1 MDTCPTLRHT
11 QRKQQRLSTDKNQI
25 GLRVQKIN
33 IRVHNQQATGCCLG
47 ASLLRNEVV
56 VRELNEVATCVL
68 LIICRTCR
76 SRAKGCRQKGR
87 RQKRKKGESKYQRHV
102 LARQDRLCSPVGN
115 SNCPAIWWS
124 LAAAKQERTYRDTLQ
139 HPSKQRR

>member
-1 MDTCPTLRHT
+1 MTLNGHMSNITTYTAEATTSEYRQEPNRT
-11 QRKQQRLSTDKNQI
+11 KSPED
-25 GLRVQKIN
+25 N

-56 VRELNEVATCVL
+56 VRELNEEATSEL

-87 RQKRKKGESKYQRHV
+87 RDKRERNARVSTKGTYLRDKTGC
-102 LARQDRLCSPVGN
+102 ARRWAV
-115 SNCPAIWWS
+115 
-124 LAAAKQERTYRDTLQ
+124 
-139 HPSKQRR
+139 

>member
-1 MDTCPTLRHT
+1 MDTCPTLHHT

-56 VRELNEVATCVL
+56 VRELNEEATNEL

-76 SRAKGCRQKGR
+76 SRATGCRQKGEE
-87 RQKRKKGESKYQRHV
+87 RQKKKKGESKYQRHV
-102 LARQDRLCSPVGN
+102 LARQDRLCSPVGGVN
-115 SNCPAIWWS
+115 FAR
-124 LAAAKQERTYRDTLQ
+124 LYGGV
-139 HPSKQRR
+139 

>member
-1 MDTCPTLRHT
+1 MTLNGHMSNIT
-11 QRKQQRLSTDKNQI
+11 TYTAEAKRLSTDKNQI

-56 VRELNEVATCVL
+56 VRELNEVATSEL

-76 SRAKGCRQKGR
+76 SRATGCRQKGEE
-87 RQKRKKGESKYQRHV
+87 RQKKKKGESKYQRHV
-102 LARQDRLCSPVGN
+102 LARQDRLCSPVGGVN
-115 SNCPAIWWS
+115 FAR
-124 LAAAKQERTYRDTLQ
+124 LYGGV
-139 HPSKQRR
+139 

>member
-1 MDTCPTLRHT
+1 MDTCPTLQHA
-11 QRKQQRLSTDKNQI
+11 QRKQQRLGTDKNQI

-56 VRELNEVATCVL
+56 VHELKEEATSEL

-76 SRAKGCRQKGR
+76 SWAMGCRQKGR
-87 RQKRKKGESKYQRHV
+87 RDKRKRKARVSTKGTYLRDKTGY
-102 LARQDRLCSPVGN
+102 ARRWAV
-115 SNCPAIWWS
+115 
-124 LAAAKQERTYRDTLQ
+124 
-139 HPSKQRR
+139 

>member
-1 MDTCPTLRHT
+1 MDTCPTLQHT

-56 VRELNEVATCVL
+56 VRELNEEATLEL
-68 LIICRTCR
+68 LITCR
-76 SRAKGCRQKGR
+76 SRATGCRQKGEE
-87 RQKRKKGESKYQRHV
+87 RQKKKKGESKYQRHV
-102 LARQDRLCSPVGN
+102 LARQDRLCSLVGGVN
-115 SNCPAIWWS
+115 FAR
-124 LAAAKQERTYRDTLQ
+124 LYGGV
-139 HPSKQRR
+139 